1 MFQELRSVPVDINIL
16 AVNENLNDTSM
27 GKVFGQFASG
37 EIFFINYSFSLS
49 LYLSFCKRFPII
61 CVVFI
66 FISRL

>member
-37 EIFFINYSFSLS
+37 EEIFFINYSFSLS
-49 LYLSFCKRFPII
+49 LSPSLSLF
-61 CVVFI
+61 
-66 FISRL
+66 L